1 MAHLQI
7 VQNLKLING
16 NDNVKPALVCSN
28 NFPVDPLIDWC
39 QLRDLIT
46 LTCSYTAQKDTL
58 RCFNGLYNLCGATP
72 SVLRP
77 PIRGGRTPP
86 EQLVAVC
93 CVRSAASSLLPA
105 AAALTKADRF
115 PLVFRV
121 SIRSSTIWNRLQWGG
136 TIDTEFTSAAPWG
149 SSFNLPEGGSLEL
162 PVIQVCQVLLEPVKR
177 SWLTLTRYQTN
188 KLWNKAHLY
197 SVKVC
202 FLYELLPF
210 N

>member
-1 MAHLQI
+1 MTPYDASMGFTICAVRRPRSLDPRLEEEELPQNNLQ
-7 VQNLKLING
+7 Q
-16 NDNVKPALVCSN
+16 
-28 NFPVDPLIDWC
+28 
-39 QLRDLIT
+39 
-46 LTCSYTAQKDTL
+46 
-58 RCFNGLYNLCGATP
+58 
-72 SVLRP
+72 
-77 PIRGGRTPP
+77 
-86 EQLVAVC
+86 
-93 CVRSAASSLLPA
+93 SAASSLPPA
-105 AAALTKADRF
+105 ATALTKADRF

-149 SSFNLPEGGSLEL
+149 SSFNLPEGGGLEL

-177 SWLTLTRYQTN
+177 SWLTLTRYKTN

-210 N
+210 NEQLC